1 MLTNDPVN
9 HKILDIIN
17 GNTILINDSR
27 MLITLMYA
35 LSFDN
40 FIVTMG
46 DRKFKLWILEDVN
59 QLSYKTLDIYI
70 FSSLILTS

>member
-17 GNTILINDSR
+17 GNTMLINDSR
-27 MLITLMYA
+27 MLITSMYA

-40 FIVTMG
+40 FIGTIG
-46 DRKFKLWILEDVN
+46 DRKFKP
-59 QLSYKTLDIYI
+59 
-70 FSSLILTS
+70 